1 MLKSFYCVWFMRPKG
16 WRPIGDS
23 EKKYDSDQCF
33 VMRLKRLGFV
43 QYHIIQDI
51 TIGLGVISL

>member
-1 MLKSFYCVWFMRPKG
+1 MLC
-16 WRPIGDS
+16 D
-23 EKKYDSDQCF
+23 EA
-33 VMRLKRLGFV
+33 KRLGFV

>member
-1 MLKSFYCVWFMRPKG
+1 MRPKG